1 MVSSFTN
8 KLEQKKAESFYLRK
22 KFQLPEDW
30 LGTPTWLLVYWFA
43 TPTWRTRWRHVKTPY
58 TFCPSAASNLH
69 GVDLSV
75 KGRTKITN
83 QADVWCSPS
92 FFLTKSAEI
101 VFVVVVVVFYGG
113 RKIRGGERRS
123 LMHFVKNKRT
133 RAPKKLK
140 PYVLTISREFLP

>member
-1 MVSSFTN
+1 M
-8 KLEQKKAESFYLRK
+8 
-22 KFQLPEDW
+22 
-30 LGTPTWLLVYWFA
+30 
-43 TPTWRTRWRHVKTPY
+43 
-58 TFCPSAASNLH
+58 CPSAASNLH

-101 VFVVVVVVFYGG
+101 VVVVVVVVVVVFYGR
-113 RKIRGGERRS
+113 RKIRSGERRS

-133 RAPKKLK
+133 RAPKKK

>member
-1 MVSSFTN
+1 M
-8 KLEQKKAESFYLRK
+8 
-22 KFQLPEDW
+22 
-30 LGTPTWLLVYWFA
+30 
-43 TPTWRTRWRHVKTPY
+43 
-58 TFCPSAASNLH
+58 CPSAASNLH

-101 VFVVVVVVFYGG
+101 VFVVVVVVFYGR
-113 RKIRGGERRS
+113 RKIRSGERRS

-133 RAPKKLK
+133 RAPKKK
-140 PYVLTISREFLP
+140 AVRSDDFQGISLLIKKSRSWL